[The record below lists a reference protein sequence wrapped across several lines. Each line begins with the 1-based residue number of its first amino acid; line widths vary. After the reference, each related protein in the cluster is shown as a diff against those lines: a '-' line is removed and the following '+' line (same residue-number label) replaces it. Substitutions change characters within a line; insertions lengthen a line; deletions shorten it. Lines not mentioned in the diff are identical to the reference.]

1 MDTILTKYYALTPK
15 QKKNVAEKFL
25 EILNENEET
34 RKKTGKKTTAK
45 FKKITK
51 LETERDISLYN
62 RLRAWRNQTAEAS
75 GLDVKTEAW
84 QIMKN
89 DVLTNIAYYRPA
101 NEEEFLRIDGMTKSI
116 FEMYGESIL
125 EVVNGKTISPAVSGG
140 VKSRQKQTSF
150 PGGEEDDLDP
160 EDALFTAPSKL
171 NWFLPPNK

>member
-1 MDTILTKYYALTPK
+1 MDAILTKYYALTPK

-34 RKKTGKKTTAK
+34 RKKSGKKTTAK

-101 NEEEFLRIDGMTKSI
+101 NEEEFLRIDGMTEGI

-125 EVVNGKTISPAVSGG
+125 EVVSGKPSASKPVPGKKKTYTPSPNTDG
-140 VKSRQKQTSF
+140 
-150 PGGEEDDLDP
+150 EDDLDP